1 MINDTDKH
9 APENK
14 SAKGFARKAAAKKAT
29 SKSTKTNK
37 TAASAPTRTAAKKK
51 PGSGK
56 RQQKSLFVSIQN
68 GYLSVPNIEIDT
80 PTSII
85 VSFDS
90 SLSGAKFLPLTGVQ
104 TGFAWEK
111 IPPNGSFD
119 VKVNAAHTQLTI
131 VDHHLDHESWHYRL
145 AVILPT
151 PPARKKIQPTSGSRP
166 RNHESSLSSGG
177 PIIIN
182 KKQ

>member
-1 MINDTDKH
+1 MNDVTAKH
-9 APENK
+9 APGNK
-14 SAKGFARKAAAKKAT
+14 SAKGLTRKAAAKK
-29 SKSTKTNK
+29 KH
-37 TAASAPTRTAAKKK
+37 
-51 PGSGK
+51 GSGK

-80 PTSII
+80 PTTIL

-111 IPPNGSFD
+111 TPPNGSFD

-131 VDHHLDHESWHYRL
+131 MDHYLDHESWYYRL

-151 PPARKKIQPTSGSRP
+151 PPARKKIQPTSGSRH
-166 RNHESSLSSGG
+166 RNHEWSHSSGG